1 MDSKLKKWA
10 KDTSI
15 KAVRTMAQTAVGL
28 IGTNAV
34 GLCEVD
40 WFAVGSASLVAGIVC
55 VLMAVS
61 QIETKEERGEE

>member
-1 MDSKLKKWA
+1 MDSNVKKWA
-10 KDTSI
+10 KNTSI

-40 WFAVGSASLVAGIVC
+40 WLAVGSASLVAGIVC
-55 VLMAVS
+55 VLMAIS
-61 QIETKEERGEE
+61 QIKTSDEGGEE